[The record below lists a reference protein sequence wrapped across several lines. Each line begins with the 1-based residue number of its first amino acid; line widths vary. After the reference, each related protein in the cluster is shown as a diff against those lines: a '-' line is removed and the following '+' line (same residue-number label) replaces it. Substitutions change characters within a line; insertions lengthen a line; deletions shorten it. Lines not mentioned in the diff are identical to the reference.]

1 MFQHS
6 LSTAST
12 TLVGRGEANVNLRP
26 ETPGKRRQVGTD
38 VRVALQ
44 CGIVLPSGNQG
55 REGYVYTLCLFC
67 LFCLFC
73 IFGGRAKEEKG
84 SPTTAARHRE
94 KPLYED
100 NHLHRA

>member
-26 ETPGKRRQVGTD
+26 ETPGKRRQVGLD

-55 REGYVYTLCLFC
+55 REGYVYTLCLF
-67 LFCLFC
+67 LSILPILYFWRKRE
-73 IFGGRAKEEKG
+73 GGERVAHHG
-84 SPTTAARHRE
+84 SKASRETAVRG
-94 KPLYED
+94 
-100 NHLHRA
+100 